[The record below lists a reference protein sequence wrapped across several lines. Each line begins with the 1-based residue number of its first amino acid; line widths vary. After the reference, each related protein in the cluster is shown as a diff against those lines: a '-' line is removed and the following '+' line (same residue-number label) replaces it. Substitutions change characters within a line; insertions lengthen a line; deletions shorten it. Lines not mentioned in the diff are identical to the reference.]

1 MARIKKEDVFD
12 PKLFTGTTA
21 EITKMIEVVKA
32 LKTELLEVL
41 KVSQQ
46 ALKGNKSMTNAEDIK
61 KQANAI
67 TQVTAAEKNLVAVEK
82 ERVRLENRLAQARSK
97 ESQDSARIK
106 LLIQEENRA
115 KKERARETTKELGA
129 YTNLSAKLNRLRRA
143 YKNLAVQE
151 KQNTAE
157 GKRLLRNIQQL
168 DAKLKNVDA
177 SVGQFQRSVGNYGK
191 ALNGLGNRLRNL
203 AGAFGVGLGIAGFAR
218 LMRSTIGVIT
228 DFDSAI
234 ANLGAISQATGSE
247 LDSLKNNALE
257 LGESTRFTATE
268 VAGLQTELAK
278 LGFTTTQIIQSTESI
293 LNLASATGSDLSA
306 AAKLAGSTMR
316 AFGLDA
322 REMERVTSVLG
333 VATTKSGLDMQ
344 FLETAMSK
352 VAPVSKSLGFSI
364 EETTALLG
372 TLANSGFDA
381 STAATST
388 RNILLKL
395 AKSSGSLAKEL
406 GKPVRNLP
414 ELVSGLK
421 KLEGKGVDLAKA
433 LELTDVRSVAAFK
446 TFMDNTDTLVDL
458 KDGITDVKDE
468 LDEMAAKQLDTV
480 NGQLA
485 LLNSKWQGMILGTSE
500 SAGTVFRLKSAIK
513 FLTDNLETII
523 TVIIRSVKYFVI
535 FKATMLATNL
545 AMKVGKAV
553 MVAYRISI
561 VAMNRGVRSATSLLK
576 IFNTTIKANP
586 IGLLI
591 SGLTT
596 AIALLWDFGTA
607 ADSGAKAQE
616 LLNKQIEAANNV
628 ITERNEQLEAAIEM
642 LRLETDET
650 IKAAKEKGAS
660 ERQLRKIR
668 NKSFDDQKKLV
679 DAEIKLLKDKI
690 EAEQNSIDAVEES
703 AKVGEKVGKFRI
715 ILNEA
720 DAKQQEFLNK
730 QKERGLLADQ
740 DAIKGR
746 EASIEI
752 YQTEIANLIKRR
764 REIGLN
770 IVSEKQFTK
779 TLTDKEKAARE
790 RAKAKRLADMVKAA
804 EKQRDLIEEIN
815 QEERKQQ
822 EIAANDLV
830 EAEKQIQIKKGL
842 ANEEV
847 NVDAMERLIDK
858 EFQLREDSLKI
869 IAEAEMS
876 EAGKTAEERELI
888 ALKLVGDLE
897 QLEKEKNQAIID
909 SNDEVIEAQIKGAEI
924 VAAKYKELTE
934 EEMARRK
941 ELAESLNTILDV
953 LQEKS
958 RMRTQERIAL
968 MDEEVNAAK
977 KRQEELKRL
986 AEQGNIDAER
996 SLAAEEQ
1003 REQELQL
1010 KKQKAQRRQ
1019 QIIDAAISGFKAYS
1033 SKVEQGSKTPLRDT
1047 IKDLSGLAAFI
1058 KTLPTFY
1065 EGTEN
1070 VGESL
1075 GQPQIAGKDGYI
1087 VRVDKAERIVD
1098 PATNKKL
1105 GGISN
1110 SDLGRMADSYKSM
1123 DMRPIV
1129 HSQISERTADLMN
1142 NSWATNQAVLQKFDK
1157 LEQSTK
1163 AITRAIKNM
1172 PSTEWNY
1179 DEMSD
1184 AVVQK
1189 VRTLDK
1195 IDRKHYRNGALFTTK
1210 K

>member
-21 EITKMIEVVKA
+21 EIIKMIEVVKS

-82 ERVRLENRLAQARSK
+82 ERVRLESRLAQARSK

-168 DAKLKNVDA
+168 DTKLKNVDA

-234 ANLGAISQATGSE
+234 ANLGAISQATGVE

-257 LGESTRFTATE
+257 LGETTRFTATE

-278 LGFTTTQIIQSTESI
+278 LGFTTPQIIQSTESI

-316 AFGLDA
+316 AFGLEA
-322 REMERVTSVLG
+322 TEMERVTSVLG
-333 VATTKSGLDMQ
+333 VATTKSGLNME

-352 VAPVSKSLGFSI
+352 VAPVSKALGFSI
-364 EETTALLG
+364 EESTALLG

-414 ELVSGLK
+414 ELVAGLK
-421 KLEGKGVDLAKA
+421 KLEEKGVDLAGA

-446 TFMDNTDTLVDL
+446 TFMDNTDTLVNL
-458 KDGITDVKDE
+458 KDGITDVNDE
-468 LDEMAAKQLDTV
+468 LKDMAAKQLDTV
-480 NGQLA
+480 NGQLD
-485 LLNSKWQGMILGTSE
+485 LLNSKWQGMILGTSG
-500 SAGTVFRLKSAIK
+500 SAGAVSKLKNAIS
-513 FLTDNLETII
+513 FLTNNLETILN
-523 TVIIRSVKYFVI
+523 VIIKSVKYFVI
-535 FKATMLATNL
+535 FKATMLAVNL

-553 MVAYRISI
+553 MIAYRITV
-561 VAMNRGVRSATSLLK
+561 VAMNRGIKSATSLLK
-576 IFNTTIKANP
+576 IFNTTIKSNP

-596 AIALLWDFGTA
+596 AIALLWDFSSA

-616 LLNKQIEAANNV
+616 LLNQQVEAANNIV
-628 ITERNEQLEAAIEM
+628 TNRNEQLEASIEL

-650 IKAAKEKGAS
+650 LKAAKEKGAS
-660 ERQLRKIR
+660 EKKLRRIR
-668 NKSFDDQKKLV
+668 NESFAEQRKLV
-679 DAEIKLLKDKI
+679 DNEIKILQDKAD
-690 EAEQNSIDAVEES
+690 AEQKSIDTVLES
-703 AKVGEKVGKFRI
+703 AKIGTKVGKFKI

-720 DAKQQEFLNK
+720 DSKQQDFLIK
-730 QKERGLLADQ
+730 QKESGVLIDQ
-740 DAIKGR
+740 DLQEGR
-746 EASIEI
+746 EASIKI
-752 YQTEIANLIKRR
+752 YQTEISELIKRR
-764 REIGLN
+764 RQIGLN
-770 IVSEKQFTK
+770 IIS
-779 TLTDKEKAARE
+779 DKEFEASTNKSNKTRD
-790 RAKAKRLADMVKAA
+790 RAEEKRLADLKRARD
-804 EKQRDLIEEIN
+804 KQSDLIDQYIAEAH
-815 QEERKQQ
+815 KQS
-822 EIAANDLV
+822 ITSANDLV
-830 EAEKQIQIKKGL
+830 EAEKKIQVDKGL
-842 ANEEV
+842 ANKDV
-847 NVDAMERLIDK
+847 NVDALEDLIDA
-858 EFQLREDSLKI
+858 EFVLREAALRS
-869 IAEAEMS
+869 AAAS
-876 EAGKTAEERELI
+876 EIYKEETTATEIKLI
-888 ALKLVGDLE
+888 RLKLKGDLKE
-897 QLEKEKNQAIID
+897 LEKEKNQAIID

-924 VAAKYKELTE
+924 VAAKYKELTD

-941 ELAESLNTILDV
+941 ELAESLNAILDV

-977 KRQEELKRL
+977 KRQDELKRL
-986 AEQGNIDAER
+986 AEQGNIDAQR

-1098 PATNKKL
+1098 PETNKKL

-1110 SDLGRMADSYKSM
+1110 SDLGRMAENYNST

-1129 HSQISERTADLMN
+1129 HSQISNRAAELMN
-1142 NSWATNQAVLQKFDK
+1142 NSWTTNQAVLQKFDK

-1163 AITRAIKNM
+1163 AVTRAIKNM

>member
-1 MARIKKEDVFD
+1 
-12 PKLFTGTTA
+12 
-21 EITKMIEVVKA
+21 
-32 LKTELLEVL
+32 
-41 KVSQQ
+41 
-46 ALKGNKSMTNAEDIK
+46 
-61 KQANAI
+61 
-67 TQVTAAEKNLVAVEK
+67 
-82 ERVRLENRLAQARSK
+82 
-97 ESQDSARIK
+97 
-106 LLIQEENRA
+106 
-115 KKERARETTKELGA
+115 
-129 YTNLSAKLNRLRRA
+129 
-143 YKNLAVQE
+143 
-151 KQNTAE
+151 
-157 GKRLLRNIQQL
+157 
-168 DAKLKNVDA
+168 
-177 SVGQFQRSVGNYGK
+177 
-191 ALNGLGNRLRNL
+191 
-203 AGAFGVGLGIAGFAR
+203 
-218 LMRSTIGVIT
+218 
-228 DFDSAI
+228 
-234 ANLGAISQATGSE
+234 
-247 LDSLKNNALE
+247 
-257 LGESTRFTATE
+257 
-268 VAGLQTELAK
+268 
-278 LGFTTTQIIQSTESI
+278 
-293 LNLASATGSDLSA
+293 
-306 AAKLAGSTMR
+306 
-316 AFGLDA
+316 
-322 REMERVTSVLG
+322 
-333 VATTKSGLDMQ
+333 
-344 FLETAMSK
+344 
-352 VAPVSKSLGFSI
+352 
-364 EETTALLG
+364 
-372 TLANSGFDA
+372 
-381 STAATST
+381 
-388 RNILLKL
+388 
-395 AKSSGSLAKEL
+395 
-406 GKPVRNLP
+406 
-414 ELVSGLK
+414 
-421 KLEGKGVDLAKA
+421 
-433 LELTDVRSVAAFK
+433 
-446 TFMDNTDTLVDL
+446 
-458 KDGITDVKDE
+458 
-468 LDEMAAKQLDTV
+468 MAAKQLDTV

-545 AMKVGKAV
+545 AMKVGKAA
-553 MVAYRISI
+553 MVAYRIAI

-690 EAEQNSIDAVEES
+690 KAEQNSIDAVEES

-779 TLTDKEKAARE
+779 TLTDQEKAARE
-790 RAKAKRLADMVKAA
+790 RAEAKRLADLKRARD
-804 EKQRDLIEEIN
+804 KQREDLIDQYVAEEF
-815 QEERKQQ
+815 KQGVT
-822 EIAANDLV
+822 AANDLV
-830 EAEKQIQIKKGL
+830 EAEKKIQIDKGL
-842 ANEEV
+842 ANKDV
-847 NVDAMERLIDK
+847 NVDALEDLIDA
-858 EFQLREDSLKI
+858 EFVLREAALKSAAD
-869 IAEAEMS
+869 AEIFNEGA
-876 EAGKTAEERELI
+876 TADEI
-888 ALKLVGDLE
+888 ALIRLKLKGDLKE
-897 QLEKEKNQAIID
+897 LEKARVQD
-909 SNDEVIEAQIKGAEI
+909 TNDEVIEAQIKGAEI

-1098 PATNKKL
+1098 PATNKKHF
-1105 GGISN
+1105 G
-1110 SDLGRMADSYKSM
+1110 
-1123 DMRPIV
+1123 
-1129 HSQISERTADLMN
+1129 
-1142 NSWATNQAVLQKFDK
+1142 
-1157 LEQSTK
+1157 
-1163 AITRAIKNM
+1163 KN
-1172 PSTEWNY
+1172 
-1179 DEMSD
+1179 
-1184 AVVQK
+1184 
-1189 VRTLDK
+1189 
-1195 IDRKHYRNGALFTTK
+1195 G
-1210 K
+1210 